1 MLTMQPIADGTPV
14 SEQTWVKIHPDREG
28 LGRLAARDVGD
39 ELRRLLAAQDRVR
52 MLFAAAPSQS
62 DMLRALTAEPGIDWS
77 RVTAFHL
84 DEYVGLPKDSPQTF
98 GNWLR
103 SEIFDLVPVGEVHIM
118 EADDAVDRLLAG
130 YPAKLAEVPVDIA
143 CIGIGVNGHIAFN
156 EPSIADFEDP
166 LAIKLVD
173 LEEASRRQQVD
184 DGCFPSLDDVPRQA
198 VTLTI
203 PTILASHRIFCVA
216 PGPSK
221 SRAVCATLLATV
233 STRWPCTVL
242 RTHAR
247 CTLYA
252 DADSASDARRQL
264 AG

>member
-1 MLTMQPIADGTPV
+1 MQPIAESASLTDQP
-14 SEQTWVKIHPDREG
+14 WVRIHPDREG
-28 LGRLAARDVGD
+28 LGRLAAREVGD

-62 DMLRALTAEPGIDWS
+62 AMLRALTAEPGIDWS

-84 DEYVGLPKDSPQTF
+84 DEYVGLPKDSPRTF

-103 SEIFDLVPVGEVHIM
+103 SEIFDPVAVGEIHLM
-118 EADDAVDRLLAG
+118 DAEDAVDRLLAD
-130 YPAKLAEVPVDIA
+130 YPAKLAEAPVDIA

-156 EPSIADFEDP
+156 EPSIADFKDP
-166 LAIKLVD
+166 LAIKLID
-173 LEEASRRQQVD
+173 LEETSRRQQVD
-184 DGCFPSLDDVPRQA
+184 DGCFPSLDDVPRHA
-198 VTLTI
+198 VTLTV

-216 PGPSK
+216 PGASK
-221 SRAVCATLLATV
+221 SAAVCATLLAGV

-242 RTHAR
+242 RTHPR

-252 DADSASDARRQL
+252 DAPSARDARRQL